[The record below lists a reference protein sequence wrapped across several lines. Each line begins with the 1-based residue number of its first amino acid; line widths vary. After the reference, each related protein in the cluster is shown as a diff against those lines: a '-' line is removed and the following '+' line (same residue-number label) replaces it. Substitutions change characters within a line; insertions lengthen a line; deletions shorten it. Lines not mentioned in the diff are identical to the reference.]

1 MSLRAPLKFIRTAP
15 IARSFSIL
23 SRNLIKTNR
32 LSLLSSIKTTKLS
45 IPNQIIN
52 NKRQYSVIE
61 NESNAP
67 IIDFIKMNEIV
78 KNFDSNKY
86 VIVDVRE
93 NDEFNAGHIPN
104 AINIPCKSSPGALG
118 LHPDEFKLS
127 FGFDKPSTDKTLIFY
142 CLAGVR
148 STMSEE
154 LAGTFGYEN
163 RLNYLGSFKD
173 WMNNHGEI
181 EIPKIEE
188 ESTEEKVEKKD

>member
-45 IPNQIIN
+45 IPNQIIS

>member
-1 MSLRAPLKFIRTAP
+1 MSLRAPLKFIRTAS